1 MYVCICNN
9 VTTRDIEAAVAD
21 GACTLDCLADTLAVS
36 TCCGQCREF
45 AEEVLADTLASRAP
59 AGAVAA

>member
-21 GACTLDCLADTLAVS
+21 GACSLECLADALAVS
-36 TCCGQCREF
+36 TCCGQCRDF
-45 AEEVLADTLASRAP
+45 AEEVLADVLASHAP
-59 AGAVAA
+59 AGVAIA